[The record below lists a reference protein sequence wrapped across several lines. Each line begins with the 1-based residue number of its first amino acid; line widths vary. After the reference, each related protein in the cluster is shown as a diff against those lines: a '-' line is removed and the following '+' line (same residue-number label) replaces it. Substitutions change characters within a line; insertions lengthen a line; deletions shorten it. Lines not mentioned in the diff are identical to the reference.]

1 MDPHR
6 EEYVDK
12 LYKWYLIQCKSRKIT
27 PKAGAKIGARLLGVE
42 LRHLLENKIKKEF
55 ADQSWLS
62 SEEKELHDPM
72 RPRPIAVH
80 LCMREVI
87 KEALT
92 TCKIKAK
99 FGANGDI
106 SYKMS
111 VWDKVKLWFVI
122 SFIIDYIENLLS
134 D

>member
-1 MDPHR
+1 MDPHK
-6 EEYVDK
+6 EEYVDR

-27 PKAGAKIGARLLGVE
+27 PKAAAKIGAKLLAPHVRGQLTQVIE
-42 LRHLLENKIKKEF
+42 QEMDVWGGKMSKHYIGKPSGRMS
-55 ADQSWLS
+55 D
-62 SEEKELHDPM
+62 
-72 RPRPIAVH
+72 
-80 LCMREVI
+80 CMRNCI
-87 KEALT
+87 KEALST
-92 TCKIKAK
+92 FKIKAK

>member
-1 MDPHR
+1 MEQHR
-6 EEYVDK
+6 EEYVDR

-27 PKAGAKIGARLLGVE
+27 PKAAAKVGSGLLGVE
-42 LRHLLENKIKKEF
+42 MRYLLQDRIK
-55 ADQSWLS
+55 
-62 SEEKELHDPM
+62 EEVDTYGLGLMTGCEMTH
-72 RPRPIAVH
+72 
-80 LCMREVI
+80 CMRNCI
-87 KEALT
+87 REALA
-92 TCKIKAK
+92 TCKVKAK